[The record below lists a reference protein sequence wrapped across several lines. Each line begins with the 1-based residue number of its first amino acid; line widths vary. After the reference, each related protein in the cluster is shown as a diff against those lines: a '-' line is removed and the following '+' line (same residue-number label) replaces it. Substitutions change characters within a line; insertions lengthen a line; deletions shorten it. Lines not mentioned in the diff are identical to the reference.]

1 MINQEKKALRA
12 EYKALRNA
20 VADIEAKSD
29 SVYELFID
37 SDLYYDAK
45 IVLLYWSVDSEVGT
59 HKMIDKVLSDGK
71 RLALPK
77 CMDSNGNMLFYFVRS
92 YDDIV
97 DGMYGIKEP
106 IEDELYTASDEPSLC
121 VVPGLCYT
129 RDGYRLG
136 YGKGYYDRHLSSKNV
151 LKIGVCYTQFL
162 SDSIPRGRF
171 DLAVDIIVTEKGIIT
186 VSK

>member
-1 MINQEKKALRA
+1 MINQEKKALRV

-29 SVYELFID
+29 SIYKFLID

-59 HKMIDKVLSDGK
+59 HKMIDKVLFDGK

-77 CMDSNGNMLFYFVRS
+77 CMDSNGNMLFYYVRS
-92 YDDIV
+92 NDEII

-106 IEDELYTASDEPSLC
+106 LENELYTVSDEPTLC
-121 VVPGLCYT
+121 LVPGLCYT
-129 RDGYRLG
+129 RVGYRLG
-136 YGKGYYDRHLSSKNV
+136 YGKGYYDRFLEKFGGISV
-151 LKIGVCYTQFL
+151 GLCYDECLT
-162 SDSIPRGRF
+162 DSLPIDGY
-171 DLAVDIIVTEKGIIT
+171 DKKVDFIIT
-186 VSK
+186 NKRIYDIK

>member
-12 EYKALRNA
+12 KYKALRNA

-29 SVYELFID
+29 SIYELLID

-106 IEDELYTASDEPSLC
+106 VEDELYTASDEPTLC

-136 YGKGYYDRHLSSKNV
+136 YGKGYYDRFLEKFS
-151 LKIGVCYTQFL
+151 GVSVGLCYDECLVESLPT
-162 SDSIPRGRF
+162 DGY
-171 DLAVDIIVTEKGIIT
+171 DKKVDFIIT
-186 VSK
+186 NKRIYDIK